1 MEHITRTLWFSDLQ
15 SCMVRG
21 APYSIK
27 SNTTLNQKF
36 SIQPNETPGGGV
48 YPILSY
54 MCIGRGALKMEIG
67 GDGKHYPVIQQ
78 HASTDA
84 ALFEHMPFVLR
95 QLNDDL
101 PPAKR
106 NDYAL
111 RKQVTINSVTY
122 WAYYAKRVDFTTA
135 VTKLYLKQVVGG
147 NATINDYI
155 PDASNLNPVHQDL
168 SNPGTNL
175 LAGQSVM
182 ASTIIGLHLDSF
194 DIAEIR
200 NASIIETGETDRALI
215 SEVALCTGSSKVIQ
229 APTQGGSFSFN
240 EAIAMQV
247 ATFIQALYPL
257 DFINND
263 IVNQLELGISEPL
276 FKFEGINP

>member
-21 APYSIK
+21 APYVIK
-27 SNTTLNQKF
+27 NNTTLNQKF
-36 SIQPNETPGGGV
+36 AVLPNDKPASNQ

-54 MCIGRGALKMEIG
+54 ICIGRGALKMEIG

-84 ALFEHMPFVLR
+84 ALFDHMPFSLR
-95 QLNDDL
+95 KLNDDL
-101 PPAKR
+101 TATQR
-106 NDYAL
+106 VRYGL
-111 RKQVTINSVTY
+111 RKQVIINNTTY
-122 WAYYAKRVDFTTA
+122 WAYYLKRVDFTTA
-135 VTKLYLKQVVGG
+135 VTKLYLKQTAGG
-147 NATINDYI
+147 VTTINDYI

-175 LAGQSVM
+175 LAGQSVL
-182 ASTIIGLHLDSF
+182 ASTIIGLHLDDF
-194 DIAEIR
+194 DITEIR
-200 NASIIETGETDRALI
+200 NASVIQTGETDRALI
-215 SEVALCTGSSKVIQ
+215 SEVGLCTGSQKTVQVPS
-229 APTQGGSFSFN
+229 QGGNISFV
-240 EAIAMQV
+240 EGIGVQV